1 MIKRIVP
8 HIPSG
13 QLIRYLVVGAWN
25 TLFGYGC
32 FFLFVRLFLHL
43 MPSQPLLAASAAS
56 VVSTVI
62 NITVSFVGYKL
73 FVFKSKGKFLHEYA
87 RSFLV
92 YLPSLLLNAMAIA
105 PLTALVRRAIPS
117 HFQQAPYIAGAI
129 LAFVTVIIS
138 FFGHKHISFRNR
150 NTVPSA

>member
-1 MIKRIVP
+1 VLRELRRLIKRIAQ
-8 HIPSG
+8 HIPSD

-43 MPSQPLLAASAAS
+43 MPSQPLLGASAAS

-73 FVFKSKGKFLHEYA
+73 FVFKSRGKFLYEYA

-92 YLPSLLLNAMAIA
+92 FP
-105 PLTALVRRAIPS
+105 V
-117 HFQQAPYIAGAI
+117 
-129 LAFVTVIIS
+129 
-138 FFGHKHISFRNR
+138 FFSMQWL
-150 NTVPSA
+150 